1 MKINPISQSDAVKR
15 MNLNSASAAASP
27 LKMEI
32 NDSVELS
39 EGALKFSELFRNA
52 KKSLEASGAEEETQV
67 SDIIARINNNTYKVS
82 DEDVV
87 NNILGG
93 TPKNI

>member
-1 MKINPISQSDAVKR
+1 MKINPISQSDAIKR
-15 MNLNSASAAASP
+15 MNLNSAAASTTP
-27 LKMEI
+27 LKVEI

-39 EGALKFSELFRNA
+39 EGALKYSELLKNA
-52 KKSLEASGAEEETQV
+52 KKSLEASDESEETRA
-67 SDIIARINNNTYKVS
+67 SDIAARISNNTYKVS

-93 TPKNI
+93 MPKNV